1 MKKSIKI
8 IASLV
13 MTVFLF
19 AACSKNVQPIFD
31 ADNGQTLILL
41 TASSATAPTPEVGV
55 TTTEITVQVSTRS
68 TSARTISIAIDPS
81 STATSDQYSISG
93 LSIPAGEFSGTI
105 VVTSNYDA
113 LPIEG
118 SKFLKFSIVSV
129 GSSTLVENGDFS
141 LELFRKCPIVLSE
154 FVGTWSGTGSWS
166 EYFGYT
172 TEIVT
177 TMDGNGDLWMNGMTF
192 QWFQG
197 WWGEVIVTNNPVKVT
212 MNIET
217 EEFVIEEQPY
227 ITSTWNGSPQPAYN
241 VKATGKVL
249 NACQKT
255 MVVYP
260 VLVQNGGPI
269 DGTAWAG
276 PFKET
281 IKLD

>member
-1 MKKSIKI
+1 
-8 IASLV
+8 

-113 LPIEG
+113 LPVNG
-118 SKFLKFSIVSV
+118 STILKFSITSV

-141 LELFRKCPIVLSE
+141 LEFFRKCPIVLSE

-166 EYFGYT
+166 EIFGYT
-172 TEIVT
+172 SEIVT
-177 TMDGNGDLWMNGMTF
+177 TMDSNGDLWIDGIAY

-197 WWGEVIVTNNPVKVT
+197 WWGEVFTSNTPVKMV
-212 MNIET
+212 IDIDT
-217 EEFVIEEQPY
+217 ELITIDEQPY
-227 ITSTWNGSPQPAYN
+227 ATTNWNGNPQPAYSLR
-241 VKATGKVL
+241 ATGKVL
-249 NACQKT
+249 NACEKT
-255 MVVYP
+255 MEILP
-260 VLVQNGGPI
+260 VIVQGGSPYNGANFGGPL
-269 DGTAWAG
+269 
-276 PFKET
+276 FKET
-281 IKLD
+281 VKLD